1 MYRPKQSQRPVEC
14 STHFRKPQETGIHY
28 HQLELFC
35 FVWRVQVFVVL
46 LDLFVC
52 LLVIKKNL
60 GLKVILGDVE
70 KQVGP
75 ILQRSAALRD

>member
-1 MYRPKQSQRPVEC
+1 MCENTFVVCMKGSSGSIYRPKQSQRPAEC

-35 FVWRVQVFVVL
+35 FVWRVHVFVVL

-52 LLVIKKNL
+52 LFVGNKK
-60 GLKVILGDVE
+60 KSRFESD
-70 KQVGP
+70 
-75 ILQRSAALRD
+75 SW

>member
-1 MYRPKQSQRPVEC
+1 M
-14 STHFRKPQETGIHY
+14 
-28 HQLELFC
+28 
-35 FVWRVQVFVVL
+35 VL

-52 LLVIKKNL
+52 LFVGNKKKNL
-60 GLKVILGDVE
+60 GLKVILGDLE